1 LINSIEI
8 DQVSGGAL
16 NEAIADALVQLDNAA
31 LKIDAGVSGIGGR
44 QNVLDSVFEGNEDLQ
59 ITNKAFRAQI
69 YEIDY
74 AEVLTELT
82 KQETALQAV
91 QATFQRVT
99 NTSLFDYIR

>member
-1 LINSIEI
+1 MF
-8 DQVSGGAL
+8 GRPL
-16 NEAIADALVQLDNAA
+16 NDAIADALVQLDNAA
-31 LKIDAGVSGIGGR
+31 LKIDAGVSGVGGR

-69 YEIDY
+69 YEVDY
-74 AEVLTELT
+74 AEALTELT

-91 QATFQRVT
+91 QNTFQRVT